1 MLFKVSYTRWGRPD
15 VLYIHAESCDSALDY
30 LTTTVDCWKKAENTC
45 ISRCSAKDPD
55 YVREHDEDLDL
66 FVPFGWDTRISPEL
80 PRRYYYKHIRDIHQ
94 DYTLLRWAAT
104 DEQFKRVEKE
114 SWVEIS
120 RVEAS
125 KIARK
130 AAKEDTSYYTYGMR
144 GDDKYIYPLGYN
156 ASDLENVELLCYH
169 NRLRI
174 ADYTPEK

>member
-30 LTTTVDCWKKAENTC
+30 LTAFENWWKEVKDLDIN
-45 ISRCSAKDPD
+45 RCSLSDTD
-55 YVREHDEDLDL
+55 YISYKGWEPIVPLGWATRTSRDL
-66 FVPFGWDTRISPEL
+66 PKK
-80 PRRYYYKHIRDIHQ
+80 YYYKRIRDIHQ